1 MKVVGTEARIPSS
14 SSAVMLVQVTTER
27 QVTQKPLFGPE
38 HHQHL
43 NATLSLYSDTNQL
56 SGDDWQSQGSPGAL
70 AAQVG

>member
-1 MKVVGTEARIPSS
+1 MIRGGFQGQAWMKVVGTEARMPSS

-43 NATLSLYSDTNQL
+43 NAALSLYYDTN
-56 SGDDWQSQGSPGAL
+56 PAL
-70 AAQVG
+70 R